1 MCSVDSCYKEETLH
15 LKSENLLGAKCR
27 KCNEKSAEVVLQR
40 KYPYCRECFQVYFSH
55 KYSGGLGKAKLIRN
69 GDKVLVAFNGSP
81 YSVCLID
88 LIYRSLVD
96 DRKKKPRFDVN
107 IVFMDDNCNI
117 SVNERI
123 EIFKSISNLISS
135 YGYPIYFTRLCGIGD
150 EIVLLKN
157 SDLNSMVSYELNLPI
172 SDIKSETSRQDL
184 MLKLKKEILFKVA
197 EQLNCNKIF
206 TAETGD
212 HIASSILSNLALG
225 RGKQLSSL
233 TGMVEKRKDIVLIRP
248 LRECSKK
255 EIVFYNIFNKLNSY
269 NTNPILEKD
278 KYSSIQKLSELF
290 VTDLQCSFPSTVST
304 VVSTGNKLS
313 VNQSDSDRCCI
324 LCQNALDS
332 DVPQLSAIDALKISN
347 LASKV
352 GSKST
357 STNDFSQFEN
367 HICSEVKPTHSQK
380 LLYEESLSKLLCHSC
395 STILKESISGEENW
409 FNNKLFQIDKVLQM
423 RKMHDDI
430 KDFLL

>member
-1 MCSVDSCYKEETLH
+1 MCSVDSCYEEETRLH
-15 LKSENLLGAKCR
+15 KSENLRGAQCR

-40 KYPYCRECFQVYFSH
+40 RYPYCKECFQIYFSH

-81 YSVCLID
+81 YSLCLID
-88 LIYRSLVD
+88 LIFRSMVD
-96 DRKKKPRFDVN
+96 DRKKKPRFDVK
-107 IVFMDDNCNI
+107 IVFIDDKCNI
-117 SVNERI
+117 SNNERI
-123 EIFKSISNLISS
+123 EIFRSISNLISS
-135 YGYPIYFTRLCGIGD
+135 YDYPIYFTPLCAIGD
-150 EIVLLKN
+150 EVVLIKD
-157 SDLNSMVSYELNLPI
+157 SDLNSKINYEIQFPV
-172 SDIKSETSRQDL
+172 SDIKSETSRLDL
-184 MLKLKKEILFKVA
+184 LLKLRTDIIFEVA

-225 RGKQLSSL
+225 RGKQLSSI
-233 TGMVEKRKDIVLIRP
+233 TGMTEKRNNIVLIRP

-255 EIVFYNIFNKLNSY
+255 EVVFYNIFNKLNY
-269 NTNPILEKD
+269 FNINPILEKD

-290 VTDLQCSFPSTVST
+290 ITELQYSFPSTVST

-313 VNQSDSDRCCI
+313 VNQSDTNTICI
-324 LCQNALDS
+324 LCQNSLDS
-332 DVPQLSAIDALKISN
+332 EVTQLSAIDALKISN

-352 GSKST
+352 GSRSFLT
-357 STNDFSQFEN
+357 TDFGRCEN
-367 HICSEVKPTHSQK
+367 HFHSESK
-380 LLYEESLSKLLCHSC
+380 LNISENLINEEYLSKLFCHSC
-395 STILKESISGEENW
+395 TGIMKETVYEEGNR
-409 FNNKLFQIDKVLQM
+409 FNNKIFQIDKVLLR